1 MTAFGGFFQ
10 KCIFKREQLSKVA
23 VSHYVH
29 NLFIVFGTCGVITV
43 RAASCKFVG
52 QVAAGDP
59 GNLTAQLF
67 CCFRNEHAN
76 PVMLFQGKTGEGQ
89 PYDFAG
95 FAVPGKEIQGHHG
108 SVIQFR
114 LPVAQ
119 GAGGDAR
126 LFCRSINR
134 ANQLFVIDN
143 AKLNLGRAELGH
155 RSFCRGTW

>member
-10 KCIFKREQLSKVA
+10 KCIFKGKQLGKVA
-23 VSHYVH
+23 ASHDVH
-29 NLFIVFGTCGVITV
+29 NLFIVFGAGGVIAV
-43 RAASCKFVG
+43 RAASGELMG

-59 GNLTAQLF
+59 GNLPAQLF

-76 PVMLFQGKTGEGQ
+76 PVMLFQGKTGKGQ

-95 FAVPGKEIQGHHG
+95 FAVFCEKIQGHHG

-119 GAGGDAR
+119 GAGRDAR

-143 AKLNLGRAELGH
+143 GKLDLGRAELGH
-155 RSFCRGTW
+155 AAFGGRPR